1 MEAVPRM
8 PMIWL
13 DLKEAG
19 DFHFQPAVKKVRA
32 PRAGGRG
39 REAPAGCSRPGRA
52 APQPRR
58 GASS

>member
-19 DFHFQPAVKKVRA
+19 DFHFQPAVKKKIRLKKKNF
-32 PRAGGRG
+32 GRV
-39 REAPAGCSRPGRA
+39 
-52 APQPRR
+52 PQLIEKQDILKKNELMHLSP
-58 GASS
+58 